1 MKEGAS
7 ADLVDSFNNKV
18 ASYKSNYNPNT
29 RRSTLSWT
37 IINSAGAAGESG
49 APTCGITG
57 NSSTNF

>member
-57 NSSTNF
+57 NSKYKF